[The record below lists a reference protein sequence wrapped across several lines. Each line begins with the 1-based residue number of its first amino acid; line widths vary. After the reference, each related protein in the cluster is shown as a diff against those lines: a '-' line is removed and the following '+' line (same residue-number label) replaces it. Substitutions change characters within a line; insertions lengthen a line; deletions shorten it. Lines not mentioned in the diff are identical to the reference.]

1 MLNADFLPLIV
12 AARILANPV
21 SNVFQKRL
29 AAQAADP
36 LFVIGVTHALLAV
49 PCLVLMPWTVAGGA
63 SFWVNIAVAAALAVA
78 GNVLLVHALRSGDL
92 SVLGPINAY
101 KALVSLVL
109 GIFLLG
115 EVPTVTALAGM
126 LLILSGSVFVFRNG
140 NDVADADPVAGRRM
154 PAWSRDPGI
163 RFRFAALAFSATEA
177 VFLKRALLLSSPLTA
192 FVLWS
197 ILGLPIAG
205 VTIALVLRHRVR
217 DQAGL
222 LRSQWRVYLALAATT
237 GIMQLTTLFTF
248 GRLQVGPSLA
258 LFQLSALV
266 SVLLGYRYFDER
278 HVRRRLF
285 GAGVMVAGAA
295 LIAGAKR

>member
-29 AAQAADP
+29 AAASADP
-36 LFVIGVTHALLAV
+36 LFVIGATHALLAI
-49 PCLVLMPWTVAGGA
+49 PCVLLVPWTVAAGA
-63 SFWVNIAVAAALAVA
+63 GFWANIGVAAALAVA

-109 GIFLLG
+109 GLFLLR
-115 EVPTVTALAGM
+115 EVPTVTAFAGM
-126 LLILSGSVFVFRNG
+126 LLILSGSVFVFRDG
-140 NDVADADPVAGRRM
+140 SDVAGVDRPRGRGM

-163 RFRFAALAFSATEA
+163 RFRFGALALSATEA

-197 ILGLPIAG
+197 MLGVPMAALAIAG
-205 VTIALVLRHRVR
+205 LLRHRVR

-222 LRSQWRVYLALAATT
+222 LRSQWRLYVALAATT

-266 SVLLGYRYFDER
+266 SVFLGYRYFDER

-295 LIAGAKR
+295 MIAGAKR